1 MSTTLIMKLPV
12 LLSESE
18 LAARSAELAR
28 KVREAKEVEDEKKTS
43 MSEFKAK
50 AEGID
55 MKVRELAEIV
65 DTKQEDRAVECIV
78 NPDYAAGTM
87 VTVRRD
93 TGEVVQSRP
102 MTQDERQIH
111 LFGPRGVTETARDI
125 IDRAIPEGATMTV
138 QTPGGEPVTLTREG
152 GRRRKS

>member
-1 MSTTLIMKLPV
+1 MSTTLVMKLPV
-12 LLSESE
+12 VLSERE
-18 LAARSAELAR
+18 LAARAAELAR
-28 KVREAKEVEDEKKTS
+28 EVRKGKEVEDEKKTT
-43 MSEFKAK
+43 MADFKARTE
-50 AEGID
+50 AID
-55 MKVRELAEIV
+55 MKVRELSEIV
-65 DTKQEDRAVECIV
+65 DTKQEDRSVECIV
-78 NPDYAAGTM
+78 DPDYAAGTM

-138 QTPGGEPVTLTREG
+138 STPGGEPVTLTREG
-152 GRRRKS
+152 GRRKR